1 MNHHALLTRCDPP
14 LQNEA
19 QRLAL
24 LHSMELLDSPVE
36 TAFDAITRLAAQVTG
51 RPIALIGLV
60 DADRTWFKS
69 RVGLDAAQSPRDISF
84 CNAAITAD
92 DIFEVPDAQA
102 DPRFADNP
110 LVTGAPHVRFY
121 AGMPL
126 RVAGL
131 AMGTV
136 CVVDHEPY
144 RLDPTQRDA
153 LRQLAH
159 LAIELME
166 RRLASRA
173 KTEFIGHLN
182 HEMRTPMN
190 AILGFGQILEL
201 QMAKGSREARQVHH
215 IRDAGHH
222 LLELIDESLDL
233 MRVEAGAVSLDMRP
247 IDLVPVL
254 TEVAALVRPLADARR
269 ISLDLRLPTGLCVQG
284 DPRRVKQVLLNLA
297 GNAVKYSGEGGRIVL
312 SADRDTRGGPWAAV
326 LDSGAGLT
334 PEQLGRLFKPFE
346 RLGQER
352 GPVEGTGL
360 GLALSVRLIEAMG
373 GRIDVSSEVGRGTQF
388 TVRWQP
394 CDGDRT
400 ADAAR
405 IASGVL

>member
-1 MNHHALLTRCDPP
+1 MNILAPLTRCDPP

-36 TAFDAITRLAAQVTG
+36 TAFDAITQLAAQVTG

-84 CNAAITAD
+84 CNAAITSD
-92 DIFEVPDAQA
+92 DIFEVPDAWA
-102 DPRFADNP
+102 DPRFEDNP

-136 CVVDHEPY
+136 CVVDHTPH
-144 RLDPTQRDA
+144 RLDAPQRNA

-159 LAIELME
+159 LTVELME

-201 QMAKGSREARQVHH
+201 KMAPESREAGHVRH
-215 IRDAGHH
+215 ILDAGQH

-233 MRVEAGAVSLDMRP
+233 MRVEAGAVSLDMRS

-254 TEVAALVRPLADARR
+254 TEVAELVRPMADTRR
-269 ISLDLRLPTGLCVQG
+269 IALELQLPARVCVQG
-284 DPRRVKQVLLNLA
+284 DTRRVKQVLLNLA
-297 GNAVKYSGEGGRIVL
+297 SNAIKYSREGSSITL
-312 SADRDTRGGPWAAV
+312 TTDNSDESGPWAAV
-326 LDSGAGLT
+326 QDSGRGMTA
-334 PEQLGRLFKPFE
+334 EQLGRLFKPFE

-352 GPVEGTGL
+352 GTVEGTGL
-360 GLALSVRLIEAMG
+360 GLALSARLIEAMG
-373 GRIDVSSEVGRGTQF
+373 ARIDVTSEVGRGTQF
-388 TVRWQP
+388 TVRWQR
-394 CDGDRT
+394 CDDDHTLG
-400 ADAAR
+400 AVR
-405 IASGVL
+405 IAAGAR